1 MYSDKEKEKANN
13 RERQRRY
20 REKHAN
26 QGVPPGVTNTPGVT
40 PAVKMLCRCQ
50 YFVVRN
56 GVLVCQQCGKPAPA
70 RPIQDKARR
79 GIVTK

>member
-1 MYSDKEKEKANN
+1 MYSDKEKQKENN

-20 REKHAN
+20 RAK
-26 QGVPPGVTNTPGVT
+26 QGVRSGVTDTVNVT

-50 YFVVRN
+50 YFIVQD
-56 GVLVCQQCGKPAPA
+56 GKLVCQQCGKPAPA

-79 GIVTK
+79 GIATK